1 MELDMFMNFVE
12 KKQLKNGNL
21 LTTSYFENFL
31 ETLRNIDTEFYSFF
45 TYLNFG
51 KKSPSR
57 DISKNI

>member
-1 MELDMFMNFVE
+1 MANF
-12 KKQLKNGNL
+12 

-45 TYLNFG
+45 TYSNFG